1 LLCEKLK
8 IERKNPTINI
18 EQVKIQP
25 VQNQTSKYTGVFW
38 NKYQK
43 KWKAELQYN
52 KKKYSGKF
60 FENEEHAAM
69 KVNSLCDEFR
79 IERKNPMITIE
90 PDAIQKQFKNYT
102 SIYFGV
108 SWKKDI
114 KQWRSQLTV
123 NKKKY
128 YGGHFDKEEDA
139 AMSINLLCDKFEV
152 ERKNPT
158 INTEL
163 FEAYEVCNSS
173 SKYIGVFWNK
183 DRKKWQAQLT
193 VNKKQ
198 YYGGH
203 FDKKEDAAMSVN
215 LLCDEY
221 KVERKN
227 PTIDIGS
234 FEAYQVPNSTS
245 QYIGVYWHKK
255 HKKWRALLMYNGKRY
270 FIGLFDNEKDAAMN
284 SIHFVINLEYN
295 AKIL

>member
-1 LLCEKLK
+1 
-8 IERKNPTINI
+8 
-18 EQVKIQP
+18 
-25 VQNQTSKYTGVFW
+25 
-38 NKYQK
+38 
-43 KWKAELQYN
+43 
-52 KKKYSGKF
+52 
-60 FENEEHAAM
+60 M

-158 INTEL
+158 VNTEL
-163 FEAYEVCNSS
+163 FEAYE
-173 SKYIGVFWNK
+173 
-183 DRKKWQAQLT
+183 
-193 VNKKQ
+193 
-198 YYGGH
+198 
-203 FDKKEDAAMSVN
+203 
-215 LLCDEY
+215 
-221 KVERKN
+221 
-227 PTIDIGS
+227 
-234 FEAYQVPNSTS
+234 VPNSTS

-270 FIGLFDNEKDAAMN
+270 FIGLFDNEKDAAMKLN
-284 SIHFVINLEYN
+284 SLCDKFGIQRKNPMIDIQFDAIRQ
-295 AKIL
+295 KKRIF